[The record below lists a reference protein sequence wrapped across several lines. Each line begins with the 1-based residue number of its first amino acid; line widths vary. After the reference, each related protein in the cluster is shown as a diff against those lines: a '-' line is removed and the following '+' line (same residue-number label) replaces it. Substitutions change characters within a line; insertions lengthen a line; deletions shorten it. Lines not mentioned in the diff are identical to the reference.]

1 MSGNTMCRKVEHVEL
16 ALIDEM
22 TYENNCSNIYS
33 DIMLVHQAF
42 PGVSFREVTLTADFL
57 GYSLEAPIVIE
68 GMTGGHPATAKI
80 NEKLALLA
88 SKAKVA
94 LGIGSQ
100 RALIENYSEEV
111 LKTYKIV
118 RDMAK
123 EVPVIGNIG
132 ITILGKY
139 SYSKVAEAVNS
150 IDIDALAVHL
160 NPAQELIQP
169 EGDTSFTQDLL
180 DKLADLRKEIAMP
193 VIVKEVGTGLSMEV
207 ARVFAKIGVEIFD
220 VAGACGTS
228 WIKIEGARA
237 KRAGDLLR
245 AALAEELSSWGI
257 PTPISVIE
265 CRYAVPQSTI
275 IASGGVWSSYKAA
288 INIAL
293 GADLVGI
300 ARPILKA
307 LFNGGVERGLEYLN
321 LFIEGLKA
329 IMFLTG
335 SSSVLEL
342 KKKPLYMGSR
352 ILSYMRSRGI
362 NVDDYLVSKGG

>member
-1 MSGNTMCRKVEHVEL
+1 MSDNTMCRKVEHVEL

-22 TYENNCSNIYS
+22 TYEDNCSSIYS

-42 PGVSFREVTLTADFL
+42 PGTSFREVTLTTDFL

-68 GMTGGHPATAKI
+68 GMTGGHPATAEI

-88 SKAKVA
+88 SKAGIA

-100 RALIENYSEEV
+100 RAFIENRSGEV
-111 LKTYKIV
+111 LKTYRVV
-118 RDMAK
+118 RDIAK
-123 EVPVIGNIG
+123 DVPVIGNIG
-132 ITILGKY
+132 ITILSKY
-139 SYSKVAEAVNS
+139 SYSTVVEAVRS
-150 IDIDALAVHL
+150 INADALAVHL

-169 EGDTSFTQDLL
+169 EGDASFTQDLL
-180 DKLADLRKEIAMP
+180 NKLADLRKEIGVP
-193 VIVKEVGTGLSMEV
+193 VIVKEVGTGLSMET
-207 ARVFAKIGVEIFD
+207 ARLFATIGIEIFD

-237 KRAGDLLR
+237 KKTGDLLR

-265 CRYAVPQSTI
+265 CRYAVPRSTI

-307 LFNGGVERGLEYLN
+307 LFNGGVEGGLKYLK
-321 LFIEGLKA
+321 LFMEGLKA
-329 IMFLTG
+329 IAFLTG
-335 SSSVLEL
+335 SSNVLEL
-342 KKKPLYMGSR
+342 RRKPLYIGSR

-362 NVDDYLVSKGG
+362 NMDAYLMNRGG

>member
-1 MSGNTMCRKVEHVEL
+1 MCRKVEHIEL

-22 TYENNCSNIYS
+22 TYENNCSSIYS

-42 PGVSFREVTLTADFL
+42 PGVSFREVKLTTNFL
-57 GYSLEAPIVIE
+57 RYSLEAPIVIE
-68 GMTGGHPATAKI
+68 GMTGGHPATAEI

-88 SKAKVA
+88 SKAGVA

-100 RALIENYSEEV
+100 RALIENRSEEV
-111 LKTYKIV
+111 FKTYKIV
-118 RDMAK
+118 RDTARDI
-123 EVPVIGNIG
+123 PVIGNIG

-139 SYSKVAEAVNS
+139 SYSKIAEVISS
-150 IDIDALAVHL
+150 IDVDALAVHL

-169 EGDTSFTQDLL
+169 EGDVSFTQDLL
-180 DKLADLRKEIAMP
+180 SKLADLRKEIAIP
-193 VIVKEVGTGLSMEV
+193 IIVKEVGTGLSMEV
-207 ARVFAKIGVEIFD
+207 AEAFAKIGIEIFD

-237 KRAGDLLR
+237 RRARDLLR

-265 CRYAVPQSTI
+265 CRYAVPRSI
-275 IASGGVWSSYKAA
+275 VIASGGVWSSYKAA
-288 INIAL
+288 VNIAL

-307 LFNGGVERGLEYLN
+307 LFNGGIEKGLEYLR
-321 LFIEGLKA
+321 LFTEGLKA
-329 IMFLTG
+329 LMFLTG
-335 SSSVLEL
+335 SSNVLEL
-342 KKKPLYMGSR
+342 KRKPVYIGSR

-362 NVDDYLVSKGG
+362 DIDAYLANKGG